1 MTQQHK
7 NSSAFLIN
15 PIKPGRQ
22 AGFSLIEVM
31 IAMTIFLVVIA
42 AVYQVMRVSL
52 IQRNTASTRIDAVK
66 SARIALNYI
75 RRDAIN
81 AGLSYHNIGG
91 LTSIG
96 FVNRAV
102 GIPTDTD
109 FDRDVL
115 TGIISGRAVSTNSLN
130 TAPNAKMDSI
140 GFVSRDLTF
149 NDGNFISITGTS
161 VFGGDVIVKTGANQ
175 ALNCKPYDLYL
186 LETGTSQMVGLVTE
200 VPTNSSFKLGF
211 GTAVD
216 PLGINQSAIGT
227 GNNQSLLVGAN
238 ITGTLK
244 RISLVTYSVSP
255 NGVLLRTTYGNNTGQ
270 PKDQQIQ
277 TRELIYNV
285 QNFQVN
291 YLMEDGTITS
301 DPSSGNN
308 GRLNQQK
315 MNRIIQIEINMT
327 VLQSGDSSNMQ
338 MSAPIG
344 IKEVIS
350 ARNLR
355 YTVS

>member
-1 MTQQHK
+1 MIQKHK
-7 NSSAFLIN
+7 NSQPAFRTS
-15 PIKPGRQ
+15 PTSRK

-96 FVNRAV
+96 FVNKAV
-102 GIPTDTD
+102 GMPTDAD
-109 FDRDVL
+109 LDRDLL

-130 TAPNAKMDSI
+130 TSPNAKMDSI

-149 NDGNFISITGTS
+149 NNGNFIGITGTS
-161 VFGGDVIVKTGANQ
+161 AIGTDILVQTPANQ
-175 ALNCKPYDLYL
+175 AQNCNLYDLYL
-186 LETGTSQMVGLVTE
+186 LETDTSQMVGLVTE
-200 VPTNSSFKLGF
+200 IPTTSSFKLGF
-211 GTAVD
+211 GAAAD
-216 PLGINQSAIGT
+216 PLGVNQSATATGT
-227 GNNQSLLVGAN
+227 AQSLFAGASK
-238 ITGTLK
+238 TGALK

-255 NGVLLRTTYGNNTGQ
+255 EGVLLRTTYGNNTGQ

-277 TRELIYNV
+277 VRELIYNV

-291 YLMEDGTITS
+291 YLMEDGTTTS
-301 DPSSGNN
+301 DPSAGNN

-315 MNRIIQIEINMT
+315 MNRIIQVEINMT
-327 VLQSGDSSNMQ
+327 VLQSEGSGIQ